1 MSWPDVTVVDACVRR
16 DGRGGSPTAVTDDD
30 PAATDADRRAV
41 AATAGTSHAA
51 FLVPGRTPD
60 GGRPVRFF
68 TTIAELSGCG
78 HGTVAAQA
86 VRLTRTALGEL
97 NDRQHTGG
105 RTFDTVAIRR
115 PAGIEVW
122 FDQGLVALRHP
133 APDERAAIVAAL
145 GLTADDLHP
154 TDAPRIAAP
163 GAPRTPRIAAPGAPR
178 MLVPVQDRSALL
190 RVRPHL
196 GRLTAACR
204 RYGLLG
210 CFVYVPPV
218 GDRPGAARMF
228 APAIGVDE
236 DIANANSTGCLAA
249 HLLDTAGAQ
258 TVTIEVE
265 QGDTLGRPASVL
277 ASARRGPAGI
287 TTRVGG
293 LAVVR
298 DGQ

>member
-41 AATAGTSHAA
+41 AAAAGTSHAA
-51 FLVPGRTPD
+51 FLGPGRTPD

-68 TTIAELSGCG
+68 TAAAELPGCG

-86 VRLTRTALGEL
+86 VRLTRTALDEL

-115 PAGIEVW
+115 PTGIEVW
-122 FDQGLVALRHP
+122 FDQGPVTLRHP
-133 APDERAAIVAAL
+133 APDERAVVLAAL
-145 GLTADDLHP
+145 GLTA
-154 TDAPRIAAP
+154 TDMPRIAS
-163 GAPRTPRIAAPGAPR
+163 PGAPR
-178 MLVPVQDRSALL
+178 MLVPVHDRSALL
-190 RVRPHL
+190 RLRPHL
-196 GRLTAACR
+196 GLLTAACR

-218 GDRPGAARMF
+218 DDRPGAARMF

-236 DIANANSTGCLAA
+236 DVANANSTGCLAA
-249 HLLDTAGAQ
+249 HLLDTTGAR

-265 QGDTLGRPASVL
+265 QGDTLGRPSSVL
-277 ASARRGPAGI
+277 ASARRGPTGI
-287 TTRVGG
+287 TTWVGG
-293 LAVVR
+293 VAVVR
-298 DGQ
+298 DGRGDD

>member
-1 MSWPDVTVVDACVRR
+1 MRQPVNGGPMSWPDVTVVDACVRR

-41 AATAGTSHAA
+41 ATAAGTSHAA
-51 FLVPGRTPD
+51 FLGPERAPD
-60 GGRPVRFF
+60 GGRTVRFF
-68 TTIAELSGCG
+68 TAAAELPGCG

-86 VRLTRTALGEL
+86 VRLARTALDEL
-97 NDRQHTGG
+97 HDRQHTGG
-105 RTFDTVAIRR
+105 RTFDTTAIRR

-133 APDERAAIVAAL
+133 APDERDAVVAAL
-145 GLTADDLHP
+145 GLTADDPHP
-154 TDAPRIAAP
+154 TDVPRIAS
-163 GAPRTPRIAAPGAPR
+163 PGAPR

-190 RVRPHL
+190 RVRPHF

-218 GDRPGAARMF
+218 DDRPGAARMF
-228 APAIGVDE
+228 APTIGVDE
-236 DIANANSTGCLAA
+236 DVANANSTGCLAA
-249 HLLDTAGAQ
+249 HLLDTTGAR
-258 TVTIEVE
+258 TVEIEVE
-265 QGDTLGRPASVL
+265 QGDALGRPAAVL

-293 LAVVR
+293 LAVIR
-298 DGQ
+298 DGR

>member
-1 MSWPDVTVVDACVRR
+1 MPWPNVTLVDACVRR

-41 AATAGTSHAA
+41 AAATGTSHTA
-51 FLVPGRTPD
+51 FLGPGRTPD
-60 GGRPVRFF
+60 GARPVRFF
-68 TTIAELSGCG
+68 TATAELPGCG

-86 VRLTRTALGEL
+86 VRLTRTGLDEL

-105 RTFDTVAIRR
+105 RTFDTTVIRR
-115 PAGIEVW
+115 PTGIEVW

-133 APDERAAIVAAL
+133 APDERAAIAAAL
-145 GLTADDLHP
+145 ELTTDDPHP
-154 TDAPRIAAP
+154 TDAPRIAS
-163 GAPRTPRIAAPGAPR
+163 PGAPR
-178 MLVPVQDRSALL
+178 MLVPVRDRSALL
-190 RVRPHL
+190 RLRPHL
-196 GRLTAACR
+196 GRLKAECR

-236 DIANANSTGCLAA
+236 DVANANSTGCLAA
-249 HLLDTAGAQ
+249 HLLDATGAQ
-258 TVTIEVE
+258 TLAIEVE
-265 QGDTLGRPASVL
+265 QGDTLGRPAGVL
-277 ASARRGPAGI
+277 ASARRGPTGI

-298 DGQ
+298 KRL